1 MFQIR
6 FEKINMPNSKPMV
19 LPIYYVRDCLSILP
33 SRVSVLAI
41 STAFYGFQRTKMAPD
56 GLRKHIKGGKLL
68 FSQIWQN
75 QIVLLGHTQVRS
87 ATHFPVLA
95 KDIIL
100 CKFRCCRKM
109 PYIIIK
115 ILQRTNVTKNVADC
129 SFLRGRDCQQ
139 NLNKFLIISQK

>member
-56 GLRKHIKGGKLL
+56 GLRKHIRVE
-68 FSQIWQN
+68 N
-75 QIVLLGHTQVRS
+75 CC
-87 ATHFPVLA
+87 FP
-95 KDIIL
+95 
-100 CKFRCCRKM
+100 KFDK
-109 PYIIIK
+109 IK
-115 ILQRTNVTKNVADC
+115 
-129 SFLRGRDCQQ
+129 
-139 NLNKFLIISQK
+139 